1 MVPPGFRLAV
11 ASVTKRPVDA
21 DRFTAREFPVPL
33 PTRSVVVFPGHR
45 AAVALLTNRP
55 VPAERLTLRAMIGLQ
70 SG

>member
-1 MVPPGFRLAV
+1 MVPPGFLFTV

-21 DRFTAREFPVPL
+21 DRFTVREFPVPL

-45 AAVALLTNRP
+45 ATVELLTNRP
-55 VPAERLTLRAMIGLQ
+55 EPADRLTVRAMTGLQ